1 MHSHWR
7 TLVLRKQLWEED
19 ITSQTTHIY
28 PIKLM
33 MTDCWKV
40 SFKKL
45 TNKCKQEYSALNE
58 NLHIHSL
65 CNYQFMYTCNS
76 KRNGAIHCKS
86 YFLDNICYPLI
97 QMTNTTQ
104 CCIKITTS
112 YTQHIIWDS
121 YLIIRNCWVNWLGL
135 HSCPEEDWW
144 IWWGRPKS
152 DCHQ

>member
-19 ITSQTTHIY
+19 IITQTTHIY

-65 CNYQFMYTCNS
+65 YSVYIVKLSTYVHLQFKEEWCYTLQILFF
-76 KRNGAIHCKS
+76 G
-86 YFLDNICYPLI
+86 
-97 QMTNTTQ
+97 
-104 CCIKITTS
+104 
-112 YTQHIIWDS
+112 
-121 YLIIRNCWVNWLGL
+121 
-135 HSCPEEDWW
+135 
-144 IWWGRPKS
+144 
-152 DCHQ
+152 